1 MRHAS
6 LIRRP
11 SRPGRTVSELTSRY
25 LPAGRA
31 KRASGPAHP
40 HPATQLEFSTDLP
53 GFEFLVNS
61 EEVLSAN
68 ALTLPGTVPSPAM
81 DSWRLPAFG

>member
-1 MRHAS
+1 VRSAHPAQR
-6 LIRRP
+6 IR
-11 SRPGRTVSELTSRY
+11 T
-25 LPAGRA
+25 LPA
-31 KRASGPAHP
+31 
-40 HPATQLEFSTDLP
+40 QLEFSTDLP